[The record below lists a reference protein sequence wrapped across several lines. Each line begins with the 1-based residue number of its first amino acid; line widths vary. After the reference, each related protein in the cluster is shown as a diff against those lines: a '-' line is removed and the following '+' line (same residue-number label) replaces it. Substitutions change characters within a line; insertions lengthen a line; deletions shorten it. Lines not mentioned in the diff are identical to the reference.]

1 MNASLNLREAAEW
14 EFTVV
19 NGFWILDFGFWIFF
33 LVEPVLT
40 YCFPE
45 LKQLALRLRAC
56 TKTYNLKLK
65 FLGQWIW
72 TKFSNWFFVRQTTT
86 VEEQVSL
93 TFIS

>member
-1 MNASLNLREAAEW
+1 MSYERFPQPAGSPVW

-19 NGFWILDFGFWIFF
+19 NGFWILDFGFWIFS
-33 LVEPVLT
+33 LLKP
-40 YCFPE
+40 PE
-45 LKQLALRLRAC
+45 LKQLGLKLGAC